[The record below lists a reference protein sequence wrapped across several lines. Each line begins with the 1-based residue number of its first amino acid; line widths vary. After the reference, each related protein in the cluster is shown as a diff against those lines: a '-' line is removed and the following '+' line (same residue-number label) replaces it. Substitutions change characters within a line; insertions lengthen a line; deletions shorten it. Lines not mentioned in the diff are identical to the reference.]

1 MLQDLRYA
9 IRSLLRRPLVTSV
22 AVVSLALGIGVNTAM
37 FSGFDRLLLQRLAV
51 PSPEEIVLITSPGP
65 HPGSRS
71 TSNSGRVDAVFSYPL
86 FRDLEQLTNIGVRVA
101 AHRDI
106 GANVAYRGQ
115 TSVARGSLVSGQY
128 FPVLGIAPAHGRLFG
143 PADDRVPGGHPIV
156 VLSYN
161 YWSTRF
167 GADPRV
173 VNDTVVVNGELMTVV
188 GVAPRGFA
196 GTTLVDRPD
205 FYMPLTM
212 AQQAFR
218 DPAWNGITNRQNHW
232 LYIFGRLDPGMTRER
247 AQALSNVPFSALIR
261 DVEFPEQRSALREAE
276 RQPFQ
281 ERTLI
286 FEDGQR
292 LRSRDRDTIWAMLLL
307 LHAVTMFV
315 LCIACANVANL
326 LLARISDGTSEMAV
340 RLSLGAAP
348 ARVTRLLLTEVII
361 IGLLGSTGAI
371 VVGWATLHGI
381 AALLPSEDAPMLDL
395 TINGTVLLFT
405 LVLGLGTTFL
415 FGLFPTLHGV
425 RAAVARGLQVNA
437 SRAAGSRAANR
448 FRASMATTQ
457 VALATALLGVAGL
470 FIVSL
475 FNLSRVELGIRREGL
490 VTFRLSPYQN
500 GYTPE
505 RSRVFFARLEDDLR
519 ALPGVIAVTATT
531 VPILTG
537 GGSSNR
543 VSVEGF
549 SADPEADTSASY
561 GRTSIDYFRTLGI
574 PLLTGRDFTLAD
586 STGTPDV
593 AIVNEAFVRKFNLG
607 GRAIGTHFRLG
618 TRPPDVQIIGVVPDT
633 KYSGVR
639 DPTPAQFFLPYR
651 QTNVGGL
658 TFYVRGA
665 ADPRA
670 LASMIPPLVARLD
683 ANLPIDNFR
692 TMDDQVWENTTRERL
707 LTTLSSAFAAL
718 AVILA
723 AIGLY
728 AVLAYGVAQR
738 LREIGIR
745 IALGARNA
753 DVRWLVVTQVGRI
766 SLIGGAIG
774 TTLALAIGRAG
785 RSMLYDVQQ
794 AHNLSIVLGA
804 VLLVA
809 AVVVL
814 AAVVPARRATRVEPV
829 QILRAD

>member
-9 IRSLLRRPLVTSV
+9 IRALIRRPLVTGV

-37 FSGFDRLLLQRLAV
+37 FTGFDRLLLQRLAV
-51 PSPEEIVLITSPGP
+51 PSPEEIVFITSPGP

-86 FRDLEQLTNIGVRVA
+86 FRDLEQLTNVGVRVA

-115 TSVARGSLVSGQY
+115 TSVARGILVSGQY
-128 FPVLGIAPAHGRLFG
+128 FPVLGVTPALGRLFG
-143 PADDRVPGGHPIV
+143 SADDRIPGGHPIV

-161 YWSTRF
+161 YWNTRF

-173 VNDTVVVNGELMTVV
+173 VNDTVVVNGELMTVI
-188 GVAPRGFA
+188 GVAPRGFV

-212 AQQAFR
+212 AQQAYR
-218 DPAWNGITNRQNHW
+218 DPAWNGITSRQNHW
-232 LYIFGRLDPGMTRER
+232 LYVFGRLEPGVTRER
-247 AQALSNVPFSALIR
+247 AQALSNVPFAALIR
-261 DVEFPEQRSALREAE
+261 DVEFPEQRSVLREAE

-281 ERTLI
+281 ERKLI

-292 LRSRDRDTIWAMLLL
+292 LRSRDRDTIWAMLLM
-307 LHAVTMFV
+307 LHAVTLFV

-340 RLSLGAAP
+340 RLALGAAP
-348 ARVTRLLLTEVII
+348 ARVTRLLLTEVIV
-361 IGLLGSTGAI
+361 IGLLGSAGAI
-371 VVGWATLHGI
+371 VVGRATLTGI
-381 AALLPSEDAPMLDL
+381 SALLPPEDAPMLDL
-395 TINGTVLLFT
+395 AINGSVLLFT
-405 LVLGLGTTFL
+405 LILGLGTTLL

-425 RAAVARGLQVNA
+425 RAAIARGLQANA
-437 SRAAGSRAANR
+437 TRISGSRAANR
-448 FRASMATTQ
+448 FRSSMATTQ

-470 FIVSL
+470 FILSL
-475 FNLSRVELGIRREGL
+475 FNVSRIELGIRREGL

-500 GYTPE
+500 GYSPE
-505 RSRVFFARLEDDLR
+505 RSGAFFTRLEDELR
-519 ALPGVIAVTATT
+519 GLPGVTSVTATT

-543 VSVEGF
+543 LTVEGF
-549 SADPEADTSASY
+549 NADPEADTSASY
-561 GRTSIDYFRTLGI
+561 GRTSIDYFRTLGV
-574 PLLTGRDFTLAD
+574 PLLAGRDFTLAD
-586 STGTPDV
+586 TTGTPAV
-593 AIVNEAFVRKFNLG
+593 AIVNEAFARKFSLG
-607 GRAIGTHFRLG
+607 ERTIGAHFRLG
-618 TRPPDVQIIGVVPDT
+618 DRPPDIQIVGLVPDT

-639 DPTPAQFFLPYR
+639 DPSPAQFFLPYR
-651 QTNVGGL
+651 QATVGSL

-665 ADPRA
+665 ADTRS
-670 LASMIPPLVARLD
+670 LVGMIPPVVARLD
-683 ANLPIDNFR
+683 ANLPIDDFR
-692 TMDDQVWENTTRERL
+692 TMDDQVWENTTRERI
-707 LTTLSSAFAAL
+707 LTTMSSAFAAL
-718 AVILA
+718 AVVLA

-745 IALGARNA
+745 IALGARSA
-753 DVRWLVVTQVGRI
+753 DVRRLVISQVGRI
-766 SLIGGAIG
+766 SLVGGVIGAA
-774 TTLALAIGRAG
+774 LAFAIGRAG
-785 RSMLYDVQQ
+785 RAMLYEVQGYD
-794 AHNLSIVLGA
+794 LSIIGGA

-814 AAVVPARRATRVEPV
+814 AAVIPARRAIRVQPV
-829 QILRAD
+829 EVLRAD